1 VRLKANGEEMFSG
14 ILQHRQ
20 DGHGIRF
27 KPAGAVASVYCFEC
41 REEIASGDRQFIDE
55 LFESA
60 LQVPK
65 GEKNHHGFK
74 CHFLSID

>member
-1 VRLKANGEEMFSG
+1 MLLKANGEEIFFG
-14 ILQHRQ
+14 ILQHRV

-27 KPAGAVASVYCFEC
+27 KPAGAVASVYCFDC
-41 REEIASGDRQFIDE
+41 RKEIASGDRQVTDE

-65 GEKNHHGFK
+65 GQNHDGCKHQFPS
-74 CHFLSID
+74 LD

>member
-1 VRLKANGEEMFSG
+1 MAKKFFSG
-14 ILQHRQ
+14 ILQHRL

-27 KPAGAVASVYCFEC
+27 KPVGAVASVYCFEC
-41 REEIASGDRQFIDE
+41 REEIGSGDRQFMDE

-65 GEKNHHGFK
+65 GTEA
-74 CHFLSID
+74 

>member
-1 VRLKANGEEMFSG
+1 MRLKANGEEIFSG
-14 ILQHRQ
+14 ILQHRRS
-20 DGHGIRF
+20 GHGIRF

-41 REEIASGDRQFIDE
+41 RKDIVSGDRQLMDE

-65 GEKNHHGFK
+65 GQNHDGSRHRFPS
-74 CHFLSID
+74 LD